1 MNKDAGQSYS
11 MAGTGG
17 SPGEITSS
25 GRKNARLESVNIDVT
40 GVSESE
46 SVRVTALAS
55 SADQSGIARLGEG
68 LRLFHHGIHNNEEGH
83 MGELR
88 SSEPKGGPWDRALL
102 IPPPTPLFSLVLP
115 LTQ

>member
-1 MNKDAGQSYS
+1 MSDS

-25 GRKNARLESVNIDVT
+25 GRKNARLQSVNIDVI
-40 GVSESE
+40 GV

-83 MGELR
+83 MGEL
-88 SSEPKGGPWDRALL
+88 
-102 IPPPTPLFSLVLP
+102 
-115 LTQ
+115 